1 MGGYGR
7 LLLVLKKAH
16 GPMEYLQIIL
26 INDYITI
33 HSEFDLKIPLHFC
46 WNKEVVRSSYET

>member
-7 LLLVLKKAH
+7 LLLVLK
-16 GPMEYLQIIL
+16 PMEYLQILL